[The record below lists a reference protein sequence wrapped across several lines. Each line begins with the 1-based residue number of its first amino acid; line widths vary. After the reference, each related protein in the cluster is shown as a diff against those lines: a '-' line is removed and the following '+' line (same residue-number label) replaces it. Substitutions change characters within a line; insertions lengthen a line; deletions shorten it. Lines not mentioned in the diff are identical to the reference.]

1 MKHQNSQI
9 PVIALFVLSL
19 VTVFINEDAFAQSKM
34 YWTDTHSN
42 TIQRSNLDG
51 SSVETVVNGVTASL
65 DMAIDQV
72 NGKMYW
78 VDIGQFVS
86 GFGDEAIRRANLD
99 GTGVETILTTADGL
113 HHPWAIEVDPN
124 GGKVYWAD
132 GNTQKIYRA
141 DLNGQ
146 NIELLVDIAKFRS
159 PDFGSGTAVKQITEF
174 GNVGGLALD
183 IANNQLYWTDY
194 FGGDIHRTSMDGA
207 VDITQI
213 ERLVSGLTTP
223 RGIALNDV
231 DGRMYWVTGRFG
243 SEVMRAFTDGSGVEV
258 LVGKKLGTILKQPF
272 RIELDAVAG
281 LMYWTDRDTG
291 LIQQADLDGT
301 NVTTQLT
308 LEYQKKPGDFRP
320 SSPTGLALDLVGDTV
335 AGPLRA
341 PTPAPTPM
349 VDGNGSP
356 DLAGTMDKLRVNN
369 KNGNDQLEFQ
379 FSVENIGTVALT
391 GSYTIQAYLS
401 VDNIPDHADTLLESW
416 TAQGLDT
423 GAVQR
428 FKSRLDLSGSH
439 VNEHVLIVIDAENSI
454 VELDE
459 ANNLIIS
466 QILP

>member
-1 MKHQNSQI
+1 MKRQI
-9 PVIALFVLSL
+9 TQITAIALFTLSL
-19 VTVFINEDAFAQSKM
+19 MTVFINEDAFAQSKM

-42 TIQRSNLDG
+42 TIQRANLDG

-65 DMAIDQV
+65 DMAIDQI
-72 NGKMYW
+72 NGKIYW

-86 GFGDEAIRRANLD
+86 GFGDEVIRRANLD

-113 HHPWAIEVDPN
+113 RAPWAIEVDPN

-146 NIELLVDIAKFRS
+146 NIELIVDIPKFRS
-159 PDFGSGTAVKQITEF
+159 PDFGSGTAVQQITEF

-223 RGIALNDV
+223 RGIVLDDV

-243 SEVMRAFTDGSGVEV
+243 SEVMRAYTDGSGVEV
-258 LVGKKLGTILKQPF
+258 LVGKKLGTRLKQPF
-272 RIELDAVAG
+272 RIGLDVVAG

-291 LIQQADLDGT
+291 LIQQADFDGA
-301 NVTTQLT
+301 NVTTLLT

-335 AGPLRA
+335 AGTL
-341 PTPAPTPM
+341 PAPTPTPG
-349 VDGNGSP
+349 VDVSGAP
-356 DLAGTMDKLRVNN
+356 DLLGTMDKLRVNN

-379 FSVENIGTVALT
+379 FSVQNNGTAALT
-391 GSYTIQAYLS
+391 GSYTIKAFLS
-401 VDNIPDHADTLLESW
+401 VDDIPDQADTLLESW
-416 TAQGLDT
+416 TAQGLGT

-439 VNEHVLIVIDAENSI
+439 VNENVVIVIDADNSI

-459 ANNLIIS
+459 GNNLIIG